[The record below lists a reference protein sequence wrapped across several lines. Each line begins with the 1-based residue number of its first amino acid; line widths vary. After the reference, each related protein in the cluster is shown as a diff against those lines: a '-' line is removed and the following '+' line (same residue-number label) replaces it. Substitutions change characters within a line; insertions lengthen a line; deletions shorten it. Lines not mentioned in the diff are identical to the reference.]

1 MQTRAKQRDMA
12 KIPSLKS
19 IQAFEAA
26 CRHLSFKDAAEEL
39 CVTPTAVSHQIKSL
53 EEQLGVSLF
62 HRLPRALKLTEEG
75 ANYAPHI
82 IAAFKNIESA
92 SLALEEDEL
101 EGTLT
106 ISTTGSFAANW
117 LSPRLR
123 SFYEKHPEISVRV
136 LSSDQVVDFKSSGVD
151 VAIRYG
157 YGDYPDSNVVWVLN
171 DKVTPVCSVEQA
183 EALVTAEDLLESK
196 LIEYRWSGFSEADP
210 SWADWM
216 NAVGLSDSKVEPYV
230 TYSEEHICLLT
241 ASDGHGVA
249 LVSLLAAARFL
260 EKKMLVAPFDTALE
274 NKRYYLVCPEIYAN
288 RARVR
293 VFREWLLD
301 QADEF
306 RESAVGQRFF
316 ED

>member
-1 MQTRAKQRDMA
+1 MA

-26 CRHLSFKDAAEEL
+26 CRHLSFKDAADEL
-39 CVTPTAVSHQIKSL
+39 CVTPTAISHQIKSL
-53 EEQLGVSLF
+53 EEQLGVRLF
-62 HRLPRALKLTEEG
+62 HRLTRALELTEDG
-75 ANYAPHI
+75 ANYAPYI
-82 IAAFKNIESA
+82 VAAFKNFEAA
-92 SLALEEDEL
+92 SLALEEDVL
-101 EGTLT
+101 EGSLT

-123 SFYEKHPEISVRV
+123 DFYEKYPGISVRL
-136 LSSDQVVDFKSSGVD
+136 LSSDVLVDFKSGGVD

-157 YGDYPDSNVVWVLN
+157 YGDYPDCHVAWVLN
-171 DKVTPVCSVEQA
+171 DRVAPVCSPEKA
-183 EALVTAEDLLESK
+183 PSLTAPEDLLTSR
-196 LIEYRWSGFSEADP
+196 LIEYQWSGFSDVDP
-210 SWADWM
+210 SWQDWVE
-216 NAVGLSDSKVEPYV
+216 AVGLTGASVEPYV

-260 EKKMLVAPFDTALE
+260 ERDMLVAPFDTALD
-274 NKRYYLVCPEIYAN
+274 NKSYYLVCPEIHAN

-301 QADEF
+301 QADAF
-306 RESAVGQRFF
+306 RDSTVGQRFF
-316 ED
+316 ENQETV

>member
-1 MQTRAKQRDMA
+1 MA
-12 KIPSLKS
+12 RIPSLKS

-26 CRHLSFKDAAEEL
+26 CRHLSFKDAADEL

-62 HRLPRALKLTEEG
+62 HRLTRALKLTEEG
-75 ANYAPHI
+75 ANYAPYI
-82 IAAFKNIESA
+82 IAAFKSIEA
-92 SLALEEDEL
+92 GSLALEEDVL
-101 EGTLT
+101 GGTLT

-123 SFYEKHPEISVRV
+123 SFYEEYPEISVRV
-136 LSSDQVVDFKSSGVD
+136 LSSDQLVDFKSSNVD

-157 YGDYPDSNVVWVLN
+157 FGDYPESNVVWVLN
-171 DKVTPVCSVEQA
+171 DRVAPVCSIEKA
-183 EALVTAEDLLESK
+183 RELTSPSDLLEAK
-196 LIEYRWSGFSEADP
+196 LIEYQWSGYSEADP
-210 SWADWM
+210 SWERWM
-216 NAVGLSDSKVEPYV
+216 DVVGLKDSNVEPYV

-260 EKKMLVAPFDTALE
+260 EKEMLVAPFDTSLE
-274 NKRYYLVCPEIYAN
+274 NKSYYLVCPETYAN

-306 RESAVGQRFF
+306 RDSAVGQRFF

>member
-1 MQTRAKQRDMA
+1 MA

-26 CRHLSFKDAAEEL
+26 CRHLSFKDAADEL
-39 CVTPTAVSHQIKSL
+39 CVTPTAISHQIKSL
-53 EEQLGVSLF
+53 EDQLGVPLF
-62 HRLPRALKLTEEG
+62 HRLTRALKLTEDG

-82 IAAFKNIESA
+82 IEAFKNIEAA
-92 SLALEEDEL
+92 SLALEEDDL
-101 EGTLT
+101 AGTLT

-123 SFYEKHPEISVRV
+123 GFYEKYPEISVRV
-136 LSSDQVVDFKSSGVD
+136 LSSDQLVDFKSSDVD

-157 YGDYPDSNVVWVLN
+157 FGDYPDSNVAWVLN
-171 DKVTPVCSVEQA
+171 DWVAPVCSVEKA
-183 EALVTAEDLLESK
+183 KSLGSPEDLLKSR
-196 LIEYRWSGFSEADP
+196 LIEYQWSGFSDADP
-210 SWADWM
+210 SWERWM
-216 NAVGLSDSKVEPYV
+216 DAAGLQTGDVEPYV

-260 EKKMLVAPFDTALE
+260 ERNMLVAPFDAALK
-274 NKRYYLVCPEIYAN
+274 NKSYFLVCPETYAN

-306 RESAVGQRFF
+306 RDSVVGQRFF
-316 ED
+316 EE

>member
-1 MQTRAKQRDMA
+1 MA

-26 CRHLSFKDAAEEL
+26 CRHLSFKDAADEL
-39 CVTPTAVSHQIKSL
+39 CVTPTAISHQIKSL
-53 EEQLGVSLF
+53 EEQLGVPLF
-62 HRLPRALKLTEEG
+62 HRLTRALKLTEDGE
-75 ANYAPHI
+75 NYAPYI
-82 IAAFKNIESA
+82 LAAFKNIEAA
-92 SLALEEDEL
+92 SLALEDDTL

-123 SFYEKHPEISVRV
+123 DFYEKHPEVSVRV
-136 LSSDQVVDFKSSGVD
+136 LSSDQLVDFKSSDVD

-157 YGDYPDSNVVWVLN
+157 FGDYPDSHVAWVLN
-171 DKVTPVCSVEQA
+171 DRVAPVCSPDKA
-183 EALVTAEDLLESK
+183 GALHTPKDLLNSR
-196 LIEYRWSGFSEADP
+196 LIEYQWSGFSDVDP
-210 SWADWM
+210 SWKSWM
-216 NAVGLSDSKVEPYV
+216 EAVGLKDCEAEPYV
-230 TYSEEHICLLT
+230 TYSEENICILT

-260 EKKMLVAPFDTALE
+260 ERGMLAAPFDAALD
-274 NKRYYLVCPEIYAN
+274 NKSYYLVCPDTHAN
-288 RARVR
+288 RPRIR

-306 RESAVGQRFF
+306 RDSAVGQRFF
-316 ED
+316 GD

>member
-1 MQTRAKQRDMA
+1 MA

-26 CRHLSFKDAAEEL
+26 CRHLSFKDAADEL
-39 CVTPTAVSHQIKSL
+39 CVTPTAISHQIKSL
-53 EEQLGVSLF
+53 EEQLGVPLF
-62 HRLPRALKLTEEG
+62 HRLTRALKLTEDG
-75 ANYAPHI
+75 ANYAPY
-82 IAAFKNIESA
+82 IAEAFKNIEAA
-92 SLALEEDEL
+92 SLALEEDAL

-123 SFYEKHPEISVRV
+123 SFYELYPEISVRV
-136 LSSDQVVDFKSSGVD
+136 LSSDQLVDFKSSNVD

-157 YGDYPDSNVVWVLN
+157 FGDYPDSNVAWVLN
-171 DKVTPVCSVEQA
+171 DRVTPVCSVEKA
-183 EALVTAEDLLESK
+183 KTFSSLEDLLRSR
-196 LIEYRWSGFSEADP
+196 LIEYKWSGFTDTDP
-210 SWADWM
+210 SWDNWFKA
-216 NAVGLSDSKVEPYV
+216 AGLESNKTEPYV

-260 EKKMLVAPFDTALE
+260 EKKILVAPFDTTLE
-274 NKRYYLVCPEIYAN
+274 NKSYYLVCPETYAN
-288 RARVR
+288 RARIR

-301 QADEF
+301 KADEF
-306 RESAVGQRFF
+306 RDSFVGQRFF
-316 ED
+316 EN

>member
-1 MQTRAKQRDMA
+1 MA
-12 KIPSLKS
+12 RTPSLKS

-26 CRHLSFKDAAEEL
+26 CRHLSFKDAADEL

-62 HRLPRALKLTEEG
+62 HRLTRALKLTEDG
-75 ANYAPHI
+75 ANYAPYI
-82 IAAFKNIESA
+82 IEAFRNIEAA
-92 SLALEEDEL
+92 SMALKEDVLA
-101 EGTLT
+101 GTLT

-123 SFYEKHPEISVRV
+123 SFYEQYPDVSVRV
-136 LSSDQVVDFKSSGVD
+136 PSSDQLADFKSSDVD

-157 YGDYPDSNVVWVLN
+157 FGDYPEHNVAWVLN
-171 DKVTPVCSVEQA
+171 DRVAPVCSPDKAKSLSTPQ
-183 EALVTAEDLLESK
+183 DLLHSK
-196 LIEYRWSGFSEADP
+196 LIEYRWNGFSDEDP
-210 SWADWM
+210 CWDRWLNYA
-216 NAVGLSDSKVEPYV
+216 GLESGGANPYV

-260 EKKMLVAPFDTALE
+260 EKHELVAPFDTTLE
-274 NKRYYLVCPEIYAN
+274 NKSYYLVCPETSAN
-288 RARVR
+288 RARIR

-306 RESAVGQRFF
+306 RASPVGQRFF
-316 ED
+316 E

>member
-1 MQTRAKQRDMA
+1 MA

-19 IQAFEAA
+19 IQTFEAA
-26 CRHLSFKDAAEEL
+26 CRHLSFKDAADEL

-53 EEQLGVSLF
+53 EEQLGVPLF
-62 HRLPRALKLTEEG
+62 HRLTRALKLTEDG
-75 ANYAPHI
+75 ARYAPFI
-82 IAAFKNIESA
+82 IEAFKNFEA
-92 SLALEEDEL
+92 AALALEEDVL

-123 SFYEKHPEISVRV
+123 SFYEKYPDISVRV
-136 LSSDQVVDFKSSGVD
+136 LSSDQLVDFKTSNVD

-157 YGDYPDSNVVWVLN
+157 SGDYSDSNVVWVLN
-171 DKVTPVCSVEQA
+171 DKVAPVCSLENA
-183 EALVTAEDLLESK
+183 KTLVDTLDLLGSK
-196 LIEYRWSGFSEADP
+196 LIEYKWSGFSETDP
-210 SWADWM
+210 SWASWM
-216 NAVGLSDSKVEPYV
+216 NAVGLADRKVEPYV

-260 EKKMLVAPFDTALE
+260 ERQMLVAPFDTALD
-274 NKRYYLVCPEIYAN
+274 NKSYFLVCPETYAN

-293 VFREWLLD
+293 VFRDWLLD

>member
-1 MQTRAKQRDMA
+1 MA

-26 CRHLSFKDAAEEL
+26 CRHLSFKDAADEL
-39 CVTPTAVSHQIKSL
+39 CVTPTAISHQIKSL
-53 EEQLGVSLF
+53 EDQLGVQLF
-62 HRLPRALKLTEEG
+62 HRLTRALKLTEDG

-82 IAAFKNIESA
+82 IAAFKNIEAA
-92 SLALEEDEL
+92 SLALEEDGL

-123 SFYEKHPEISVRV
+123 GFYEKYPEISVKV
-136 LSSDQVVDFKSSGVD
+136 LSSDLLVDFKTSDVD

-157 YGDYPDSNVVWVLN
+157 FGDYPDHNVVWVLN
-171 DKVTPVCSVEQA
+171 DRVAPVCSIEKA
-183 EALVTAEDLLESK
+183 KSLNAPNDLFASR
-196 LIEYRWSGFSEADP
+196 LIEYQWSGFSDVDP
-210 SWADWM
+210 SWARWM
-216 NAVGLSDSKVEPYV
+216 NAAGVKDAIVEPYV

-260 EKKMLVAPFDTALE
+260 ERKMLAAPFDIALT
-274 NKRYYLVCPEIYAN
+274 NKSYYLVCPETNAN

-293 VFREWLLD
+293 VFRDWLLD

-306 RESAVGQRFF
+306 RDSGVGQRFF

>member
-1 MQTRAKQRDMA
+1 MQRRAKQRNMA

-19 IQAFEAA
+19 VQAFEAA
-26 CRHLSFKDAAEEL
+26 CRHLSFKDAADEL

-53 EEQLGVSLF
+53 EEQLGVPLF
-62 HRLPRALKLTEEG
+62 HRLTRALKLTEDG
-75 ANYAPHI
+75 ANYAPYI
-82 IAAFKNIESA
+82 IEAFKNFEA
-92 SLALEEDEL
+92 ATLALEEDVL

-123 SFYEKHPEISVRV
+123 SFYEKYPDISVRV
-136 LSSDQVVDFKSSGVD
+136 LSSDQLVDFKTSNVD

-157 YGDYPDSNVVWVLN
+157 YGDYPDSNVAWVLN
-171 DKVTPVCSVEQA
+171 DKVAPVCSLDKA
-183 EALVTAEDLLESK
+183 KTLVTATDLLGSK
-196 LIEYRWSGFSEADP
+196 LIEYKWSGFSETDP
-210 SWADWM
+210 SWASWM
-216 NAVGLSDSKVEPYV
+216 NAVGLADSKVEPYV

-260 EKKMLVAPFDTALE
+260 ERQMLVAPFDTALD
-274 NKRYYLVCPEIYAN
+274 NKSYFLVCPETYAN

-293 VFREWLLD
+293 VFRDWLLD

>member
-75 ANYAPHI
+75 AIYAPHI
-82 IAAFKNIESA
+82 IAAFQNIESA

-123 SFYEKHPEISVRV
+123 SFYEKYPEISVRV

-157 YGDYPDSNVVWVLN
+157 YGDYPDSNVAWVLN
-171 DKVTPVCSVEQA
+171 DKVTPVCSVEKA
-183 EALVTAEDLLESK
+183 KTLVTAADLLESK
-196 LIEYRWSGFSEADP
+196 LIEYKWSGFSEADP
-210 SWADWM
+210 SWAGWM

-260 EKKMLVAPFDTALE
+260 ERKMLVAPFDAALE
-274 NKRYYLVCPEIYAN
+274 NKRYYLVCPETYAN

-316 ED
+316 DD

>member
-1 MQTRAKQRDMA
+1 MA

-26 CRHLSFKDAAEEL
+26 CRHLSFKDAADEL

-53 EEQLGVSLF
+53 EEQLGVPLF
-62 HRLPRALKLTEEG
+62 HRLTRALKLTEDG
-75 ANYAPHI
+75 ANYAPYI
-82 IAAFKNIESA
+82 IEAFRNIEA
-92 SLALEEDEL
+92 GTLALDEDEL

-123 SFYEKHPEISVRV
+123 SFYEKYPEISVRV
-136 LSSDQVVDFKSSGVD
+136 LSSDQLVDFKSSNVD

-157 YGDYPDSNVVWVLN
+157 FGDYPDANVAWVLN
-171 DKVTPVCSVEQA
+171 DKVTPVCSLDKA
-183 EALVTAEDLLESK
+183 KTLASPADLLDSK
-196 LIEYRWSGFSEADP
+196 LIEYHWSGFSEVDP
-210 SWADWM
+210 SWDRWM
-216 NAVGLSDSKVEPYV
+216 KAAGLAEAAVEPYV

-249 LVSLLAAARFL
+249 LVSILAAARFI
-260 EKKMLVAPFDTALE
+260 EKQMLVAPFDTALE
-274 NKRYYLVCPEIYAN
+274 NKSYYLVCPETYAN

-301 QADEF
+301 QADAF
-306 RESAVGQRFF
+306 RDSAVGQRFF